1 MLGDTI
7 TFMVGGSGGTAR
19 TLSKINQDNFSA
31 EYLYRSSTEEIRV
44 QIRHSKESLKAGYTY
59 PIERHNIVVTQ
70 TVFATATEL
79 EKYRSNS
86 FTIRARA
93 NDDPALVTDVGEGL
107 TNFLTSA
114 NLVKLSNWES

>member
-7 TFMVGGSGGTAR
+7 TFTVGGSGGTAR

-44 QIRHSKESLKAGYTY
+44 QVRHSKESLKTGYTY

-70 TVFATATEL
+70 TVFATVTEL
-79 EKYRSNS
+79 EKYRSDS

-107 TNFLTSA
+107 TYFLTSA
-114 NLVKLSNWES
+114 NLVKLLNWES